1 MRRPV
6 CTRSTPGARS
16 GTHSGASRWVSSVT
30 GRPVRVTI
38 SIGLETYPDERV
50 TDGESLLR
58 LADSHLYRAK
68 TEGRNRVRD

>member
-1 MRRPV
+1 MTGTRRSAP
-6 CTRSTPGARS
+6 
-16 GTHSGASRWVSSVT
+16 

-38 SIGLETYPDERV
+38 SIGLATYPDERV

-68 TEGRNRVRD
+68 REGRNRVRG